1 MSETLTPDL
10 CIVGAGSAG
19 LTVAAA
25 GRSLGLSV
33 VLIERGRMGGE
44 CLNTGCVPSKALI
57 AAARHADAVRRAA
70 AFGVEAGPPRI
81 DPAKVFAHV
90 RAAIDTIAPHDSEA
104 RFTGLGARVI
114 RESARFVDPDTMEA
128 GGLRIRAKRFV
139 IATGSRPR
147 LPDVPGLGDGP
158 VLTNESV
165 FDLSAIPERLLVL
178 GGGPVGLELAQA
190 FQRLGSTVTVFQKGR
205 ALPKDDPEAA
215 ALVAAR
221 LASEG
226 VRIHENS
233 TVVRIERD
241 GSGVGV
247 VLGDG
252 TRVSGTH
259 LLVAAGREAVVED
272 LACAAGGVAV
282 GPDGIVTDDARR
294 TSNRRVYA
302 IGDCA
307 GSFRFTHWA
316 GYQGG
321 LVLRTILTRWPHR
334 ENRALAVWSTFTD
347 PEIAHVGL
355 TESEARARHPG
366 RVAVYRAPFASND
379 RAVAEG
385 ATDGFVK
392 LIVGPRGRIVG
403 ADLVGRGADELAAT
417 VALAISGKLRLG
429 AFAGMVAP
437 YPTLTEALKR
447 AAIGAYAGTLEAPL
461 ARVVLGLLRR
471 TL

>member
-33 VLIERGRMGGE
+33 VLIERDRMGGE

-57 AAARHADAVRRAA
+57 AVARHAEAVRRAA

-90 RAAIDTIAPHDSEA
+90 RAAIDTIAPHDSEE

-114 RESARFVDPDTMEA
+114 RETARFLDPDTMEA
-128 GGLRIRAKRFV
+128 GGFRIRAKRFV
-139 IATGSRPR
+139 IATGSRSR
-147 LPDVPGLGDGP
+147 LPDVPGLRDGP

-190 FQRLGSTVTVFQKGR
+190 FQRLGSAVTVFQKGR

-215 ALVAAR
+215 AIVVGRLV
-221 LASEG
+221 SEG
-226 VRIHENS
+226 VRIHETA
-233 TVVRIERD
+233 TVTRIERD

-247 VLGDG
+247 VLDDG
-252 TRVSGTH
+252 THVAGTH
-259 LLVAAGREAVVED
+259 LLVAAGREAVVDD
-272 LACAAGGVAV
+272 LDCAAAGVAI
-282 GPDGIVTDDARR
+282 GADGITTDRALR
-294 TSNRRVYA
+294 TTNRRVYA

-334 ENRALAVWSTFTD
+334 ENRGLAVWSTFTD

-355 TESEARARHPG
+355 TESEARAKYQTRF
-366 RVAVYRAPFASND
+366 AVYRAPFASND

-385 ATDGFVK
+385 ATEGFVK

-417 VALAISGKLRLG
+417 VALAISGGLRLG
-429 AFAGMVAP
+429 AFVGMVAP

-447 AAIGAYAGTLEAPL
+447 AAIGAYAGKLETPL
-461 ARVVLGLLRR
+461 ARAVLGLLRR